1 MFGQYK
7 RRFERKKTDHSTGQ
21 FVYEHKNISRRK
33 IEVRPPISRAG
44 DKIVL
49 MTEANL
55 RLGIAA
61 CSVSES
67 FCNGGECTPLKIV
80 IQDDESDFTAL

>member
-1 MFGQYK
+1 MDNINAVLNEK
-7 RRFERKKTDHSTGQ
+7 RPIIQPVNLFMNTKIFPDG
-21 FVYEHKNISRRK
+21 K

-80 IQDDESDFTAL
+80 IQDDESDFTVF